1 MISNHLTVAFRNI
14 RKHRLFSLINIIGLA
29 LSLTAFWIIALYVA
43 DELSYDR
50 YHKHADLIYRLA
62 SHAKWESGSF
72 DITGT
77 APPLSPTLKREF
89 PEIAQ
94 TVRIDPEGGGVIR
107 YQDQTFKEGNIL
119 VTDSSFFNVFTHRFL
134 AGDPHTALLKPQSIV
149 LTQSLA
155 ERLFGNTEAALG
167 KTIVLDN
174 GTPEMVT
181 AVVENVPS
189 NSHFTFKALRRF
201 DNTGTENWG
210 DLHLYSYI
218 MLKPGVDAAK
228 LESKLPRFL
237 DRHARSEMGNI
248 NYRIE
253 LQPLTSIHLHSH
265 LGFELGNNGSTG
277 YLYVLSFVA
286 LLILLIALIN
296 YVNITTARASIR
308 LREIAVRKVLGSSR
322 KKLLSML
329 LTESFMIIAIAS
341 VLSLVIVTLVTPFF
355 SDLTGKDLNVRY
367 FSPFS
372 TALFVLG
379 FVAFAGFSGGIY
391 PALFLSAFSP
401 VQALKGKAAKLPGR
415 VVLRKSLV
423 VFQFTVTVIMIAV
436 SIIIFRQLDYV
447 MNKDLGF
454 NKNETL
460 TFHLDSK
467 KVRANSGAL
476 KERLLQNPSVRAV
489 ATAGNP
495 IGNNNIGMGVYQVE
509 KGGALDPH
517 ANICYWM
524 TIDEDFIPAMQIR
537 IKEGRNFMKSM
548 PTDSTG
554 SVIINEALMRKEGW
568 KTAIGR
574 KIQTGENEDGR
585 PRIVTIVGVI
595 SDFNIYS
602 LQHKIE
608 PLVLQLPQEASD
620 KDNVYVRLSNKDLK
634 ASLEYIESTFLEF
647 DQENPFEY
655 HFLDENFARQYA
667 TEQKQ
672 GKLLLLFT
680 GLTIY
685 IACLGLFGLITLSTE
700 QRLKEIGIRK
710 VLGAGTFTIVK
721 LLSADLLKLI
731 LIAVMVAFPVSWW
744 ASDKW
749 LESFAYHAPVQWWI
763 FMLSGALAM
772 IVAVMTIGF
781 QAVKTSARNPV
792 ESLKSE

>member
-1 MISNHLTVAFRNI
+1 MIRNHLTVAFRNI
-14 RKHRLFSLINIIGLA
+14 RKHRVFSLINITGLA

-50 YHKHADLIYRLA
+50 YHERADQIYRLA

-77 APPLSPTLKREF
+77 SASLAPALKREF
-89 PEIAQ
+89 PEIEQ

-107 YQDQTFKEGNIL
+107 YQDQIFKEQNIL

-134 AGDPHTALLKPQSIV
+134 AGDPRTALLKPQSIV
-149 LTQSLA
+149 LTRSLA
-155 ERLFGNTEAALG
+155 ERLFGQTETALG
-167 KTIVLDN
+167 KTLVLDN
-174 GTPEMVT
+174 GSPELVT
-181 AVVENVPS
+181 GVIENVPS
-189 NSHFTFKALRRF
+189 NSHFTFKALRRL
-201 DNTGTENWG
+201 DDTGAESWG

-218 MLKPGVDAAK
+218 MLKPGANVQN
-228 LESKLPRFL
+228 LEAKLPRFL
-237 DRHARSEMGNI
+237 DQHARSEMGNI
-248 NYRIE
+248 NYLIE
-253 LQPLTSIHLHSH
+253 LQPLASIHLHSH
-265 LGFELGNNGSTG
+265 LGFELANNGSTG
-277 YLYVLSFVA
+277 YLYVLTFVA
-286 LLILLIALIN
+286 VLIFLIALIN
-296 YVNITTARASIR
+296 YVNITTARASVR

-329 LTESFMIIAIAS
+329 LTESFMVIAIAS
-341 VLSLVIVTLVTPFF
+341 AFSLLIVTLVIPFF
-355 SDLTGKDLNVRY
+355 SQLTEKDLNAGY
-367 FSPFS
+367 FGMLP

-379 FVAFAGFSGGIY
+379 FIGLAGLSGGIY
-391 PALFLSAFSP
+391 PALFLSSFNP
-401 VQALKGKAAKLPGR
+401 VQAIKGRTAKLPGR
-415 VVLRKSLV
+415 AALRKSLV
-423 VFQFTVTVIMIAV
+423 VFQFTVTVIMIVV

-454 NKNETL
+454 NKNQML

-467 KVRANSGAL
+467 IVRAKVESL
-476 KERLLQNPSVRAV
+476 KERLLQNPSVKAV
-489 ATAGNP
+489 TTAGNP

-537 IKEGRNFMKSM
+537 FKEGRNFMKSM

-585 PRIVTIVGVI
+585 PRLVSVIGVI

-608 PLVLQLPQEASD
+608 PLVLQLPQEVND
-620 KDNVYVRLSNKDLK
+620 KDNVYVRLSNQDTH
-634 ASLEYIESTFLEF
+634 ASLKYIESTFHEF
-647 DQENPFEY
+647 DQKNPFEY

-667 TEQKQ
+667 AEQKQ

-680 GLTIY
+680 ALTIC
-685 IACLGLFGLITLSTE
+685 IACLGLFGLITLATE
-700 QRLKEIGIRK
+700 QRLKEIGVRK
-710 VLGAGTFTIVK
+710 VLGAGTFTIIK
-721 LLSADLLKLI
+721 LLSADLMKLI
-731 LIAVMVAFPVSWW
+731 LIAVLIAIPVSWI
-744 ASDKW
+744 ASHKW
-749 LESFAYHAPVQWWI
+749 LESFAYRAPVQWWV
-763 FMLSGALAM
+763 FVFSGSLAM
-772 IVAVMTIGF
+772 IVAIVTVGL
-781 QAVKTSARNPV
+781 QAVKTSLMNPV
-792 ESLKSE
+792 ESLRSE